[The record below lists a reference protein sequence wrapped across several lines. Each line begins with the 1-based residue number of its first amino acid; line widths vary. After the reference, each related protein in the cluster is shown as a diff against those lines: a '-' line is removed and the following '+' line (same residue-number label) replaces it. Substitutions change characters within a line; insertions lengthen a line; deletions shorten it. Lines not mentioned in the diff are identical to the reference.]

1 MTLCQVRPAYCRAL
15 SQFQKV
21 LTQRAALLRRI
32 RDGEESPHALGY
44 WDEQLAR
51 LAAPILRE
59 RAAFVA
65 QAGAG
70 AARVYAALAHAE
82 EADEADEEGIDGA
95 EGAGTDAGAEGDAQG
110 ALRLV
115 YRPAYEGPLDGDDE
129 QVAAGI
135 RQRLGELRRR
145 EIAQGANVLGPHRDD
160 LAFLAGAVDLSTYG
174 SRGQQRSVALALKLA
189 ELEYIE
195 RETGDQPILL
205 LDDVLSELDAQRRA
219 DLLAA
224 VRGLDQVLLTTTDA
238 GSVPAA
244 ALADAE

>member
-129 QVAAGI
+129 QAAAGI
-135 RQRLGELRRR
+135 RPRLGHLGRRR
-145 EIAQGANVLGPHRDD
+145 IGPGGDEVGTPPEDRAVLS
-160 LAFLAGAVDLSTYG
+160 GAVEPSTKH
-174 SRGQQRSVALALKLA
+174 L
-189 ELEYIE
+189 
-195 RETGDQPILL
+195 
-205 LDDVLSELDAQRRA
+205 
-219 DLLAA
+219 
-224 VRGLDQVLLTTTDA
+224 
-238 GSVPAA
+238 
-244 ALADAE
+244 